1 MAYGAA
7 ISWGT
12 SSPPY
17 YNFQSLILRFFAGRG
32 LPPQSAARSIFVQQ
46 KYILALH
53 FCQVFIFNSIIYL
66 VLIVLS
72 LLYST

>member
-32 LPPQSAARSIFVQQ
+32 LPRQSAARSIFVQQ
-46 KYILALH
+46 KYIPALL
-53 FCQVFIFNSIIYL
+53 FCQVF
-66 VLIVLS
+66 LS
-72 LLYST
+72 LIRFIILYLTFYHYYA

>member
-17 YNFQSLILRFFAGRG
+17 YNFQSLILRFFAGKG

-46 KYILALH
+46 KYIPALC
-53 FCQVFIFNSIIYL
+53 FCQVY
-66 VLIVLS
+66 LS
-72 LLYST
+72 LIRFIILSLTLYHYYT